1 MGQTDRRTPDRSITL
16 SVMDADTVT
25 KYSKMLCMAAN
36 MKVGWLFQLVV
47 TLALVIIMN
56 QAGKVIVLL
65 LTTS

>member
-1 MGQTDRRTPDRSITL
+1 
-16 SVMDADTVT
+16 MDADTVT

-47 TLALVIIMN
+47 TLALVIVMN